1 MPRRTFVEVEQAVAA
16 APSTAGAGLSA
27 GPAPATSVPAASPG
41 GVSAP
46 ALDAAGLTSPASVA
60 STASSWV
67 RAEGAAGRHACDHC
81 AATLPTRRA
90 LGDHRA
96 TVHPF
101 ARTAPCYSPPP
112 ELACIEPHAGR
123 WTA

>member
-1 MPRRTFVEVEQAVAA
+1 MRRRTFVEVEQAVAA

-41 GVSAP
+41 GASAP
-46 ALDAAGLTSPASVA
+46 ALTVEPAPAPVA

-67 RAEGAAGRHACDHC
+67 RAEGAAGRHCCDHC
-81 AATLPTRRA
+81 GATLPTRRA

-101 ARTAPCYSPPP
+101 ARTRPCYTPPP